1 MEENVIQIKSG
12 TTVNVNASV
21 ESIIYGLK
29 KYILNPATCNCENGK
44 YLASRR

>member
-29 KYILNPATCNCENGK
+29 NIFWILLHVIAKMENT
-44 YLASRR
+44 

>member
-21 ESIIYGLK
+21 ESIINGLK
-29 KYILNPATCNCENGK
+29 KYIFWILLHVIAKMENT
-44 YLASRR
+44 